1 MSAQP
6 GWGTITLRIS
16 QVDDQWWRAV
26 ADVSVEAAGRM
37 AGTGEPGDG
46 AERAAGG
53 ECRCGRCPHGAR
65 AGHQQAVAAFVAL
78 REDFAA
84 GRGVPAGL
92 ARSAGAARQWV
103 SDELTLSAREV
114 AQRRAAGK
122 AAWLAAVRWRTLLV
136 VWGAVVALLL
146 GQALT
151 ALGTGWTVARTAGL
165 LAAVVLALGL
175 TAAAWRHRAHG
186 GALAPLI
193 GEDGRL
199 STSRTVAAGWAAA
212 VLYAVLTVAVQQA
225 AAAPGE
231 RRRLLQGV
239 ALERSGALLVALAV
253 GCGVAVLAHG
263 LVASRVR
270 SGRLQKVPAERPRA
284 ADLLAD
290 DAGRGNLL
298 DVQYVLA
305 HAVVLGC
312 ALARLAGRP
321 EQLPQLP
328 WGLVVLLVLS
338 GATYLAGKAM
348 TGGRPVILSVV
359 RSRELGDLAAP
370 VRTGD
375 DIEIRGAGFVPPGAG
390 TPDRLARTVVRIG
403 DVHVPVPL
411 VPVAGGFANPTDGV
425 LTVPVPVDVEPGRV
439 EVRVVTAAGVETDG
453 YAIDVLD

>member
-1 MSAQP
+1 M
-6 GWGTITLRIS
+6 
-16 QVDDQWWRAV
+16 D
-26 ADVSVEAAGRM
+26 AAGRM
-37 AGTGEPGDG
+37 AGTGGPGDG
-46 AERAAGG
+46 AERADGGG

-65 AGHQQAVAAFVAL
+65 VGHRQAVAAFVAL

-92 ARSAGAARQWV
+92 ARSVGAARQWV

-114 AQRRAAGK
+114 ARRRAAGK
-122 AAWLAAVRWRTLLV
+122 SAWLTALRGRTLLA
-136 VWGAVVALLL
+136 VWGAAVALLV

-151 ALGTGWTVARTAGL
+151 ALGTGWTAPRTAGL

-175 TAAAWRHRAHG
+175 SAAAWRHRAHG

-199 STSRTVAAGWAAA
+199 STSRTVAAGWVTA
-212 VLYAVLTVAVQQA
+212 VLYAVLTVAVQQVT
-225 AAAPGE
+225 AAPGE
-231 RRRLLQGV
+231 PHMPLQGL
-239 ALERSGALLVALAV
+239 ALELSGALLVALAL
-253 GCGVAVLAHG
+253 GCAVAVLAYG

-284 ADLLAD
+284 ADLLTD
-290 DAGRGNLL
+290 DAGRGSLL
-298 DVQYVLA
+298 DVQYVLLNA
-305 HAVVLGC
+305 AVLVC
-312 ALARLAGRP
+312 ALVRLAEWP
-321 EQLPQLP
+321 AQLPELP
-328 WGLVVLLVLS
+328 WGLVVLLALS
-338 GATYLAGKAM
+338 GGTYLAGKAV

-375 DIEIRGAGFVPPGAG
+375 DIEIRGTGFVPPGAG

-439 EVRVVTAAGVETDG
+439 EVRVVTAAGVETAG
-453 YAIDVLD
+453 YPVDVVD

>member
-1 MSAQP
+1 MS
-6 GWGTITLRIS
+6 
-16 QVDDQWWRAV
+16 VD
-26 ADVSVEAAGRM
+26 AAGSR
-37 AGTGEPGDG
+37 AGTGEPGEG
-46 AERAAGG
+46 AERADGG

-65 AGHQQAVAAFVAL
+65 AGHRQAVAAFVAL

-92 ARSAGAARQWV
+92 ARSVGAARQWV

-114 AQRRAAGK
+114 ARRRAEGK
-122 AAWLAAVRWRTLLV
+122 TAWLAAVRWRTLLA
-136 VWGAVVALLL
+136 VWSAVVALLL

-151 ALGTGWTVARTAGL
+151 ALGTGWTATRTAGL
-165 LAAVVLALGL
+165 LAAVVLAVAL
-175 TAAAWRHRAHG
+175 TAAAWWHRAHG

-199 STSRTVAAGWAAA
+199 STSRTVAAAWVAA
-212 VLYAVLTVAVQQA
+212 VLYAVLTVAVRQVI

-231 RRRLLQGV
+231 HPLLQGP
-239 ALERSGALLVALAV
+239 ALVRSAALLVALAV
-253 GCGVAVLAHG
+253 GCTVAVLAHG

-270 SGRLQKVPAERPRA
+270 AGRLQKVPADRPRA
-284 ADLLAD
+284 ADLLTD
-290 DAGRGNLL
+290 DAGRGSLL
-298 DVQYVLA
+298 DVQYVLVQA
-305 HAVVLGC
+305 AVLVWALVL
-312 ALARLAGRP
+312 LAGRP
-321 EQLPQLP
+321 AQMPQLP
-328 WGLVVLLVLS
+328 WVLVVLLVLS
-338 GATYLAGKAM
+338 GATYLTGKA
-348 TGGRPVILSVV
+348 TAGGRPVILSVV

-411 VPVAGGFANPTDGV
+411 VPVAGGFANPADGV

-439 EVRVVTAAGVETDG
+439 KVRVITAAGVETAA
-453 YAIDVLD
+453 YPLDVVD

>member
-1 MSAQP
+1 
-6 GWGTITLRIS
+6 
-16 QVDDQWWRAV
+16 
-26 ADVSVEAAGRM
+26 M
-37 AGTGEPGDG
+37 AGTGGPGDG
-46 AERAAGG
+46 AERADGGG

-65 AGHQQAVAAFVAL
+65 VGHRQAVAAFVAL

-114 AQRRAAGK
+114 ARRRAAGK
-122 AAWLAAVRWRTLLV
+122 SAWLTALRGRTLLA
-136 VWGAVVALLL
+136 VWGAAVALLV

-151 ALGTGWTVARTAGL
+151 ALGTGWTASRTAGL

-175 TAAAWRHRAHG
+175 SAAAWRHRAHG

-199 STSRTVAAGWAAA
+199 STSRTVAAGWVTA
-212 VLYAVLTVAVQQA
+212 VLYAVLMVAVQQVT
-225 AAAPGE
+225 AAPGE
-231 RRRLLQGV
+231 PHMPLQGL
-239 ALERSGALLVALAV
+239 ALERSGALLVALAL
-253 GCGVAVLAHG
+253 GCAVAVLAYG

-290 DAGRGNLL
+290 DAGRGSLL
-298 DVQYVLA
+298 DVQYVLVNA
-305 HAVVLGC
+305 AVLVC
-312 ALARLAGRP
+312 ALVRLAEWPALLP
-321 EQLPQLP
+321 ELP
-328 WGLVVLLVLS
+328 WGLVVLLALS
-338 GATYLAGKAM
+338 GVTYLAGKAV

-375 DIEIRGAGFVPPGAG
+375 DIEIRGTGFVPPGAG

-439 EVRVVTAAGVETDG
+439 EVRVVTAAGVETAG
-453 YAIDVLD
+453 YPVDVVD

>member
-1 MSAQP
+1 MS
-6 GWGTITLRIS
+6 
-16 QVDDQWWRAV
+16 VD
-26 ADVSVEAAGRM
+26 AAGRM
-37 AGTGEPGDG
+37 AGTGEPGEG
-46 AERAAGG
+46 AEGATGG

-65 AGHQQAVAAFVAL
+65 AGHRQAVAAFVAL

-114 AQRRAAGK
+114 ARQRAAGK
-122 AAWLAAVRWRTLLV
+122 TAWLAAVRWRTLLA
-136 VWGAVVALLL
+136 VWCAAVALLV
-146 GQALT
+146 GQALS
-151 ALGTGWTVARTAGL
+151 ALGTGWTAARTAGL
-165 LAAVVLALGL
+165 AAAVVLALGL
-175 TAAAWRHRAHG
+175 TAAAWWHRAHG

-199 STSRTVAAGWAAA
+199 STSRTVAAGWAVA
-212 VLYAVLTVAVQQA
+212 VLYAVLTVAVQQVTA
-225 AAAPGE
+225 AGPDE
-231 RRRLLQGV
+231 RRMLLQGV
-239 ALERSGALLVALAV
+239 ALARSGALLVALAL
-253 GCGVAVLAHG
+253 GCAVAVLAYG

-284 ADLLAD
+284 ADLLTD
-290 DAGRGNLL
+290 DAGRGSLL
-298 DVQYVLA
+298 DVQYVLVNA
-305 HAVVLGC
+305 AVLGC
-312 ALARLAGRP
+312 ALVRLAGRP
-321 EQLPQLP
+321 DQLPQLP
-328 WGLVVLLVLS
+328 WGLVVLLALS
-338 GATYLAGKAM
+338 GATYLWGKAVA
-348 TGGRPVILSVV
+348 GGRPVILSVV

-411 VPVAGGFANPTDGV
+411 VPVAGGFTNPTDGV

-439 EVRVVTAAGVETDG
+439 EVRVVTAAGVETKG
-453 YAIDVLD
+453 YVIDVVD